1 MNSKFFFNLFFSY
14 LFAVAGAMGRDVLFE
29 RIAPATYAL
38 QSLRVRYKELNVE
51 REGGEDET
59 MAEDETQTPVATSV
73 DHEKDQKD
81 SPTEENGTRNEDDDN
96 EVNIEEEESEE
107 EDAAAEEVC

>member
-1 MNSKFFFNLFFSY
+1 
-14 LFAVAGAMGRDVLFE
+14 MGRDVLFE

-59 MAEDETQTPVATSV
+59 MADDELQTPASISG
-73 DHEKDQKD
+73 DGKNQKD
-81 SPTEENGTRNEDDDN
+81 SPTEENGTRNDDDN
-96 EVNIEEEESEE
+96 GNEINIEEEESEE
-107 EDAAAEEVC
+107 EDVAAEEVCWII

>member
-1 MNSKFFFNLFFSY
+1 
-14 LFAVAGAMGRDVLFE
+14 MGRDVLFE

-81 SPTEENGTRNEDDDN
+81 SPTEENGTRNEDDEDN